1 MTPLDAVAEE
11 LVARQGIVA
20 DGEIVSEVVT
30 RYNSGG
36 YSRALQTGISSKLVK
51 HRSEQV
57 AGQGDAAQGASVAE
71 EVDVVGDVY
80 VGTVTPVIDCDR
92 LYSHGRSRRPVL

>member
-1 MTPLDAVAEE
+1 MTPLNAVPAEA
-11 LVARQGIVA
+11 VTRQGLVA
-20 DGEIVSEVVT
+20 DGEVVSEAVT
-30 RYNSGG
+30 RYKSGG
-36 YSRALQTGISSKLVK
+36 FSQALQTGISSKVVK
-51 HRSEQV
+51 YRSEQV